1 MTYITE
7 SNTHRFKKLRTAV
20 NTVFGVNILDKC
32 RKRNYV
38 DARMVYAKILRDEK
52 TPYQVIGQSLL
63 KNHASIVYYVKSI
76 DWLLEHDKL
85 LRRKYRHCMHLVHND
100 ADREFTVGEHED
112 GNTYDREFTREL
124 YTYTKDELI
133 LWVKK
138 LKKQNNL
145 LSLELERLTID

>member
-1 MTYITE
+1 MTFITE
-7 SNTHRFKKLRTAV
+7 SNTLKFKKLRTAV
-20 NTVFGVNILDKC
+20 NTVFGVNILSKC

-52 TPYQVIGQSLL
+52 VSYQVIGKSLL
-63 KNHASIVYYVKSI
+63 KNHASIVYYVRCI

-85 LRRKYRHCMHLVHND
+85 LRRKYRHCMSIIND
-100 ADREFTVGEHED
+100 D
-112 GNTYDREFTREL
+112 GDTALTMEL
-124 YTYTKDELI
+124 SRYSKHELI

>member
-1 MTYITE
+1 MTYISE
-7 SNTHRFKKLRTAV
+7 SNTLRFKKLRTAV

-38 DARMVYAKILRDEK
+38 NARMVYAKILRDEN
-52 TPYQVIGQSLL
+52 TSYQVIGQSLL

-76 DWLLEHDKL
+76 DWLIEHDKL
-85 LRRKYRHCMHLVHND
+85 LRKKYRHCMSIIND
-100 ADREFTVGEHED
+100 D
-112 GNTYDREFTREL
+112 
-124 YTYTKDELI
+124 KDINLTMALNRYSKHELI
-133 LWVKK
+133 LCVKK

>member
-1 MTYITE
+1 MTFITE
-7 SNTHRFKKLRTAV
+7 SNTLKFKKLRTAV
-20 NTVFGVNILDKC
+20 NTVFGVNILSKC

-52 TPYQVIGQSLL
+52 VPYQVIGQSLL
-63 KNHASIVYYVKSI
+63 KNHASIVYYVRCI

-85 LRRKYRHCMHLVHND
+85 LRRKYRHCMSIIND
-100 ADREFTVGEHED
+100 DED
-112 GNTYDREFTREL
+112 TALTMEISRYS
-124 YTYTKDELI
+124 KHELI

>member
-1 MTYITE
+1 MTFITE
-7 SNTHRFKKLRTAV
+7 SNTLKFKKLRTAV
-20 NTVFGVNILDKC
+20 NTVFGVNILNKC

-52 TPYQVIGQSLL
+52 VPYQVIGKSLL
-63 KNHASIVYYVKSI
+63 KNHASIVYYVRCI

-85 LRRKYRHCMHLVHND
+85 LRRKYRHCMSIIND
-100 ADREFTVGEHED
+100 DED
-112 GNTYDREFTREL
+112 TALTMEL
-124 YTYTKDELI
+124 SRYSKHELI

>member
-1 MTYITE
+1 MTFITE
-7 SNTHRFKKLRTAV
+7 SNTLKFKKLRTAV
-20 NTVFGVNILDKC
+20 NTVFGVNILSKC

-52 TPYQVIGQSLL
+52 ISYQVIGKSLL

-85 LRRKYRHCMHLVHND
+85 LRRKYRHCMSIIND
-100 ADREFTVGEHED
+100 DED
-112 GNTYDREFTREL
+112 TALTMEISRYS
-124 YTYTKDELI
+124 KHELI

>member
-85 LRRKYRHCMHLVHND
+85 LRRKYRHCMHLVNND
-100 ADREFTVGEHED
+100 V
-112 GNTYDREFTREL
+112 DREFTREL

>member
-1 MTYITE
+1 MTYISE
-7 SNTHRFKKLRTAV
+7 LNILKFKKLRQAV
-20 NTVFGVNILDKC
+20 NSVFGVNILDKC

-38 DARMVYAKILRDEK
+38 DARMVYAKILRDER

-63 KNHASIVYYVKSI
+63 KNHASIVYYIKSI

-85 LRRKYRHCMHLVHND
+85 LRRKYRHCINIIKD
-100 ADREFTVGEHED
+100 DGDRALSV
-112 GNTYDREFTREL
+112 EL
-124 YTYTKDELI
+124 STYTKHELI